1 MSITIRRSLAL
12 VALTGL
18 TLGISAKAQ
27 TSFNS
32 QPASFQKAS
41 LDSLAGFTPGAGIA
55 SREALTG
62 PAAFHPSRVIV
73 RFEPFVNRAAFGAEL
88 QAAGVRELVSSSSLV
103 PGLHVLRTTG
113 DNAEEVAAK
122 LRAMPDVAYAELD
135 NVLFADAQT
144 TGGGVLFI
152 GAPDVWSIYGNAG
165 TGVKLAILDSGL
177 DTGHPDLPAPFAI
190 SSFVI
195 NPVVEG
201 PEDLEDHGSHV
212 TGIAMAVDNDE
223 GIIGVAH
230 QSTLITAKVI
240 ANSGAG
246 FTSEIVSGLD
256 WAVGQ
261 GARVVNM
268 SFSGTAYSQA
278 FADSIAA
285 AHAAGTLPVCTM
297 GNTGTTQVRYPAAYP
312 FAMPV
317 ANVDNIGTISATST
331 SGPHCSVA
339 APGVNVNSTVPI
351 IAWKANF
358 LAADRAALKITGST
372 VRSVTAPAYFCNFG
386 GSAGDF
392 PPQVAGN
399 IAHVRRGG
407 SISFAAKVNNAAAAG
422 AIGVVVS
429 NNVAGLNQAS
439 MGAATG
445 SIPAVTV
452 SQADGD
458 LLQAN
463 NGAVVAIS
471 QFNNGHSY
479 AQFSGTS
486 MAAPHVAG
494 SAALLFSNFVP
505 AAPLP
510 ALGPATVRWVLEDTA
525 IEGGLPGFD
534 ERCGWGIINV
544 KGAADYLAARV
555 RCPGDFNNDTF
566 VDDSDFVAFAAFYE
580 QFLAPVPYSLGDLNG
595 DAFTDDTDFVA
606 FASSYEALLCP

>member
-1 MSITIRRSLAL
+1 MPTTTRRSLAL
-12 VALTGL
+12 AALTGL
-18 TLGISAKAQ
+18 TLGISAKADQ
-27 TSFNS
+27 N
-32 QPASFQKAS
+32 PAAFQKAS
-41 LDSLAGFTPGAGIA
+41 LDTLAGFTPGAGIA
-55 SREALTG
+55 SRDALTA
-62 PAAFHPSRVIV
+62 PARFHPSRVIV
-73 RFEPFVNRAAFGAEL
+73 RFEPTANRAAFGPTL
-88 QAAGVRELVSSSSLV
+88 QAAGVRDVLASSSLV
-103 PGLHVLRTTG
+103 PGLHVLRTTA

-122 LRAMPDVAYAELD
+122 LRATPGVLYAELD
-135 NVLFADAQT
+135 NVLYADAQT

-165 TGVKLAILDSGL
+165 TGVKIAILDSGL
-177 DTGHPDLPAPFAI
+177 DTGHPDLPAPIAI
-190 SSFVI
+190 SSFVT

-212 TGIAMAVDNDE
+212 TGIAMAVNNDE
-223 GIIGVAH
+223 GIVGVAH
-230 QSTLITAKVI
+230 QASLITAKVI

-256 WAVGQ
+256 WAVSQ

-268 SFSGTAYSQA
+268 SFSGTAYNQA

-285 AHAAGTLPVCTM
+285 AFAAGTLPVCTM
-297 GNTGTTQVRYPAAYP
+297 GNTGNAQVRYPAAYP

-351 IAWKANF
+351 IAWKSNF
-358 LAADRAALKITGST
+358 LAADRAANQITGST
-372 VRSVTAPAYFCNFG
+372 VRTVTAPAYFCGFG

-429 NNVAGLNQAS
+429 NNVAGLNVGS

-445 SIPAVTV
+445 AIPAVTV

-463 NGAVVAIS
+463 NGAVVTIS

-486 MAAPHVAG
+486 MAAPHVSGA
-494 SAALLFSNFVP
+494 AALLFSNFIP

-534 ERCGWGIINV
+534 ERYGWGIINV
-544 KGAADYLAARV
+544 KGAADYLAARI
-555 RCPGDFNNDTF
+555 RCPGDFNNDHF

-580 QFLAPVPYSLGDLNG
+580 QLLAPVPYSLGDLNG
-595 DAFTDDTDFVA
+595 DAFTDDSDFVS

>member
-1 MSITIRRSLAL
+1 MPTITRRSLAL

-27 TSFNS
+27 QN
-32 QPASFQKAS
+32 PAAFQKAS
-41 LDSLAGFTPGAGIA
+41 LDTLAGFTPGSGIA
-55 SREALTG
+55 SRDALTA
-62 PAAFHPSRVIV
+62 PARFHPSRVIV
-73 RFEPFVNRAAFGAEL
+73 RFEPFADRAAFGPAL
-88 QAAGVRELVSSSSLV
+88 QAAGVREFIASSTLV

-122 LRAMPDVAYAELD
+122 LRATPGVLYAELD
-135 NVLFADAQT
+135 NVLYADAQT

-152 GAPDVWSIYGNAG
+152 GAPDVWSVYGNAG
-165 TGVKLAILDSGL
+165 TGVKIAILDSGL
-177 DTGHPDLPAPFAI
+177 DTGHPDLPAPVAI
-190 SSFVI
+190 SSFVT

-223 GIIGVAH
+223 GIVGVAH

-256 WAVGQ
+256 WAVSQ

-268 SFSGTAYSQA
+268 SFSGTAFNQA

-297 GNTGTTQVRYPAAYP
+297 GNTGTAQVRFPAAYP

-339 APGVNVNSTVPI
+339 APGVSVNSTVPV
-351 IAWKANF
+351 IAWNSNF

-372 VRSVTAPAYFCNFG
+372 VRTVTAPSFFCGFG

-445 SIPAVTV
+445 AIPAVTV

-463 NGAVVAIS
+463 SGAVVTIS

-479 AQFSGTS
+479 APLSGTS
-486 MAAPHVAG
+486 MAAPHVSGA
-494 SAALLFSNFVP
+494 AALLFSNFIP

-534 ERCGWGIINV
+534 DRYGWGIINV
-544 KGAADYLAARV
+544 KGAADYLAARI
-555 RCPGDFNNDTF
+555 RCPGDFNNDSF
-566 VDDSDFVAFAAFYE
+566 VDDFDFVAFAAFYE
-580 QFLAPVPYSLGDLNG
+580 QLLAPVPYSLGDLNG
-595 DAFTDDTDFVA
+595 DTFTDDSDFVS